1 MKKFLKHFGY
11 YISMLLIFFLGFLAS
26 IVSYPNLPLVFTV
39 LVLTVVFYVIWG
51 IVHHKIN
58 HDLSPKILLEYL
70 LIGFLGIS
78 LIFFIIVGG
87 RL

>member
-39 LVLTVVFYVIWG
+39 LVITVVFYVIWG

-58 HDLSPKILLEYL
+58 HDLSPKIFLEYL

-87 RL
+87 KV

>member
-11 YISMLLIFFLGFLAS
+11 YLSMILIFALGFLAS
-26 IVSYPNLPLVFTV
+26 VVSYPNLLLVFSA

-58 HDLSPKILLEYL
+58 HDLSTKIVLEYL
-70 LIGFLGIS
+70 LIGLLGIS
-78 LIFFIIVGG
+78 MIFFIIVGG
-87 RL
+87 KV